1 MLITV
6 TCLFS
11 IMSGC
16 TEQNNPSSAEPLQKI
31 LEKALIIESITYEV
45 QIATPLLDTTTT
57 IHVWQKTPYLK
68 EQETTIA
75 GNIPTNYT
83 IIKRPEGLYRYNEA
97 LQAYVPDPQAIIPHR
112 SIQEI
117 ATDLLTNQTLTLL
130 GTETI
135 DGKTTTLLQYTP
147 SETGNS
153 TTMKLWIWDE
163 KGVPLK
169 AEQVTTYEETSITTE
184 YTYRNYSFEEIPDST
199 FSIE

>member
-1 MLITV
+1 MFITV

-57 IHVWQKTPYLK
+57 IHIWQKTPYLK

-75 GNIPTNYT
+75 GNISTNHT

-97 LQAYVPDPQAIIPHR
+97 LQAYDPDPQAIIPLR